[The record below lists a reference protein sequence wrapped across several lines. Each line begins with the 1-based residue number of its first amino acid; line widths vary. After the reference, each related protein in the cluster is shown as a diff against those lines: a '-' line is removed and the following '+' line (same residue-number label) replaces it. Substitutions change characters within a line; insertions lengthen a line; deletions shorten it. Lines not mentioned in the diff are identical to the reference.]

1 MKNRMPFSFVWM
13 ALGGALLAGCG
24 GLQDM
29 WEGPGAE
36 SFRPSSIAVLPPIEG
51 SFEGSREPAQEG
63 VTNAL
68 KKSARYTQVLGAD
81 EVNGLL
87 AASKDTREAL
97 TSYLSGLETSGVSDK
112 GAATKLAQALKADA
126 LMVVKVNAWEYS
138 RSEGN
143 KVAKVGFSL
152 RLIDPKQGSV
162 IWKARHDNTTSYMLF
177 KPSLKDLAADLSED
191 MIKYI
196 P

>member
-1 MKNRMPFSFVWM
+1 MKHMRRSSFVWM

-51 SFEGSREPAQEG
+51 SFEGSREPTQEV

-68 KKSARYTQVLGAD
+68 KKSTRYTQVLGPD
-81 EVNGLL
+81 EVNGPL
-87 AASKDTREAL
+87 AASNETREAL
-97 TSYLSGLETSGVSDK
+97 TSYLAGLETSGVSDK
-112 GAATKLAQALKADA
+112 GAAAKLAQALKADA
-126 LMVVKVNAWEYS
+126 LMVVKVNSWEYT
-138 RSEGN
+138 RSEGD

-152 RLIDPKQGSV
+152 RLIDPKQGSI
-162 IWKARHDNTTSYMLF
+162 IWKAKHTNTTSYMFF

-191 MIKYI
+191 MIKHI

>member
-1 MKNRMPFSFVWM
+1 MKHMRRSSFVSM
-13 ALGGALLAGCG
+13 LLGGAFLVGCG
-24 GLQDM
+24 GLQEM
-29 WEGPGAE
+29 WEGPGAQ

-51 SFEGSREPAQEG
+51 SFEGSREPAQEV

-68 KKSARYTQVLGAD
+68 KNSTRYTQVLGLD
-81 EVNGLL
+81 EVNGPL
-87 AASKDTREAL
+87 AASNETREAL
-97 TSYLSGLETSGVSDK
+97 TSYLAGLETSGVSDK
-112 GAATKLAQALKADA
+112 GAAAKLAQALKADA
-126 LMVVKVNAWEYS
+126 LMVVKVNSWEYT

-152 RLIDPKQGSV
+152 RLIDPTQGSV
-162 IWKARHDNTTSYMLF
+162 IWKAKHTNTTSYMFF

-191 MIKYI
+191 MIKHI

>member
-1 MKNRMPFSFVWM
+1 MKHMRRSICVWM
-13 ALGGALLAGCG
+13 ALGGALLAGCV

-29 WEGPGAE
+29 WESPGAQ
-36 SFRPSSIAVLPPIEG
+36 SFRPGSIAVLPPIVGTFDE
-51 SFEGSREPAQEG
+51 SREPAQEV

-68 KKSARYTQVLGAD
+68 KKSTRYTEVLGPD
-81 EVNGLL
+81 EVNGPL
-87 AASKDTREAL
+87 AASNETREAL

-112 GAATKLAQALKADA
+112 GAAAKLAQALKADA
-126 LMVVKVNAWEYS
+126 LMVVKVNSWEYT

-143 KVAKVGFSL
+143 KVAKVSLGL
-152 RLIDPKQGSV
+152 RLIDPKQGAIV
-162 IWKARHDNTTSYMLF
+162 WKARHTDTTSYMFF
-177 KPSLKDLAADLSED
+177 KPNLKDVAADLSAY